1 MSKCAIIGFGCA
13 GYHAA
18 KALREQKP
26 EYQIDVYSNTDD
38 APANPMLTT
47 YYVKGKIPR
56 EQQFPLGTREEI
68 VRDLNINLFCSTPV
82 KHLYARERAV
92 ELANGQLRQYDDIV
106 LATGSHPLVPPIPG
120 CPEEDVYVM
129 RTVADADIF
138 LNRVHQGVSSALVI
152 GASWVGIKVVEAL
165 HAHHVPTTM
174 ADMAPYI
181 FPTAILPEVAEVIH
195 THMEKDLGIG
205 LLFGRGIS
213 SMRREEDGIVCC
225 FSDGTEIKAEIV
237 ALCLGLRPTV
247 DYLDKAEIEIG
258 RGIRVNR
265 RMETSVPHV
274 YAVGDCCEAEELIT
288 RQHMSVNLW
297 ANAGMQ
303 GRIAGHNIAGGREEF
318 QGNFI
323 HNITHFLDM
332 DFIGIGD
339 NRAQGESLTYT
350 APEGW
355 RLDMVYR
362 DERPV
367 CINILD
373 NYRLS
378 GPAKAVLLKAMT
390 SPTEKLGVDATVAL
404 KKAGLPDVFI
414 KKIEGGSNGN
424 T

>member
-1 MSKCAIIGFGCA
+1 MCKCAIIGFGCA

-18 KALREQKP
+18 KALRERRP
-26 EYQIDVYSNTDD
+26 EHQIDVYSNTDD

-82 KHLYARERAV
+82 KHLHARERTV
-92 ELANGQLRQYDDIV
+92 ELANGQRRQYDDIV

-138 LNRVHQGVSSALVI
+138 LNRIHQGISSALVI

-213 SMRREEDGIVCC
+213 SMRREEGGIVCC

-247 DYLDKAEIEIG
+247 NYLDKDEIEIG
-258 RGIRVNR
+258 RGVRVNR

-288 RQHMSVNLW
+288 RQYMSVNLW

-373 NYRLS
+373 NHRLS
-378 GPAKAVLLKAMT
+378 GPAKAVLLKTMT
-390 SPTEKLGVDATVAL
+390 SPAEKLGVDATVAL
-404 KKAGLPDVFI
+404 KKAGLPNVFI
-414 KKIEGGSNGN
+414 KKIEGESHGN